1 MKILIIIPFKNA
13 TYLDICFIYN
23 SHKIFLFYFSLTTPH
38 FIEVPVPNQE
48 SEQSCLCVLGV
59 SILPLSEIFPLDFG
73 IVQTMWYFLFFILS
87 AYIFICEKFYKNESS
102 KQFKTNIDYLLTW
115 RSTTVTNSLTLFKWE
130 NFQ

>member
-1 MKILIIIPFKNA
+1 MLLIWIFALFIIHTKF
-13 TYLDICFIYN
+13 
-23 SHKIFLFYFSLTTPH
+23 FYFILSLTTPH
-38 FIEVPVPNQE
+38 FIELPVPNQE